1 MAIKTYRLN
10 QRKNSISFTLTGK
23 TGNVVRYDFTGG
35 NVLTHT
41 PAKAVLAN
49 EYYQTLLEGSDIYKK
64 GYVKLESTASDSAD
78 SGTHQ
83 AAPTLMAVNDVSTVT
98 QAVDYIADNF
108 GVAVKTARQAREYAN
123 SKGIDFPNL
132 KTGKQA

>member
-1 MAIKTYRLN
+1 MIKTYRLN

-41 PAKAVLAN
+41 PAKLILKN
-49 EYYQTLLEGSDIYKK
+49 EYYQTLLEESDIYKK
-64 GYVKLESTASDSAD
+64 GYIKLESSVSEELDTVSEAAMTSMTSVDNVTTA
-78 SGTHQ
+78 
-83 AAPTLMAVNDVSTVT
+83 T

-108 GVAVKTARQAREYAN
+108 GAQVRTARQAKEYAN

-132 KTGKQA
+132 KIGK